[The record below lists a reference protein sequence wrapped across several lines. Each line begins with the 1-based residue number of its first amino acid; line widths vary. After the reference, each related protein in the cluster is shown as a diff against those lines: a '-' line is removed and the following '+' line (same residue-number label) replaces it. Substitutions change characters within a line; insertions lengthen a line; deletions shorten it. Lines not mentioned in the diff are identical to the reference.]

1 MKSSKVVIVVLA
13 AVLCFSCAVPA
24 SAGNTCSDTAWLIKA
39 YNDALYRAPSNQE
52 ISRWIDP
59 QTLLLGNNAT
69 RFEAF
74 WAIETSPEGQL
85 DWFGGN
91 PGVVAGYFQLVL
103 GRDPSDNELQ
113 TFIGQLGV
121 AQGNAPDFE
130 VIALLIGGQLG
141 NFSYANEFT
150 ARAIALNPAA
160 AACDPNQAI
169 VTQIFQVYMGRDPRR
184 DELTLWVGQLNNG
197 ANLQEVA
204 LGISG
209 TLDLNVGQGTGEYF
223 NNVVRDA
230 FSRIL
235 HRAPGPQELV
245 GWSNALAV
253 NGLNQELY
261 AVLATM
267 DEYCN
272 GVPQVQP
279 SVIGPVP
286 QFNVVQNLN
295 VNVVGPPPQLSINPP
310 QPPNVVAANGL
321 VLNLLNHVV
330 AQDATIASLGGV
342 VVIKP
347 PSAVDISAPATTAPG
362 STTGPDVGQV
372 LTDLTAEI
380 GGLNTTISSQQATI
394 SAQQQQNVQQQS
406 TINSFVA
413 AEFGLGIDASVADAA
428 RVVTYQE
435 IQMAAAVATSAA
447 AKKRLAFAQNEASR
461 GDDALAE
468 GDPDEAMERYRGAY
482 RRAAEI
488 VNSASH

>member
-1 MKSSKVVIVVLA
+1 MKFSKVGIVVLTG
-13 AVLCFSCAVPA
+13 VLCFSCAVPA
-24 SAGNTCSDTAWLIKA
+24 SAGNSCSDAGWLIKA
-39 YNDALYRAPSNQE
+39 YNDVLYRAPSNQE
-52 ISRWIDP
+52 ISSWIDP
-59 QTLLLGNNAT
+59 QTRLLIQNAT

-74 WAIETSPEGQL
+74 WVIETSVEGQT

-103 GRDPSDNELQ
+103 GRAPSNDELN
-113 TFIGQLGV
+113 TFIGQLQV
-121 AQGNAPDFE
+121 PQGNAPDYAL
-130 VIALLIGGQLG
+130 IALLIGGQLG

-160 AACDPNQAI
+160 AACDPNQAV

-184 DELTLWVGQLNNG
+184 DELRLWVGQLNNG

-209 TLDLNVGQGTGEYF
+209 TFDLNVGQGTGEYF

-245 GWSNALAV
+245 SWSNALAQ

-261 AVLATM
+261 AVLASM

-272 GVPQVQP
+272 GIFEAHAGVLQTVPP
-279 SVIGPVP
+279 ANI
-286 QFNVVQNLN
+286 VQNLN
-295 VNVVGPPPQLSINPP
+295 VNVVGPPPQLNINPP
-310 QPPNVVAANGL
+310 QPPNVVAADGL

-342 VVIKP
+342 VPIKP
-347 PSAVDISAPATTAPG
+347 PGAVDTSSPTANA
-362 STTGPDVGQV
+362 PDVGQV

-380 GGLNTTISSQQATI
+380 GSLNTTVSSQQATI

-413 AEFGLGIDASVADAA
+413 AEFGLGIDSSVADAA